1 MIDIQHADFVVIP
14 VQDAARAREFYGQTL
29 GLRQT
34 GGPHE
39 TWQEF
44 ETGNLT
50 LGVFSPKEVG
60 RPFEPNPSP
69 VALRVEDVAASRA
82 KLEEAGVEFEGDII
96 DSGVCHM
103 AFFHDPDGNALMLH
117 RRYAPRD

>member
-1 MIDIQHADFVVIP
+1 MIEIGHTDFVVVP
-14 VQDAARAREFYGQTL
+14 VRDAARAREFYGGTL
-29 GLRQT
+29 RLRQS

-50 LGVFSPKEVG
+50 LGVAVPEKIG
-60 RPFEPNPSP
+60 RSFVPNPWP
-69 VALRVEDVAASRA
+69 IALRVDDVAKARA
-82 KLEEAGVEFEGDII
+82 RLEEAGVEFEGEII

-103 AFFHDPDGNALMLH
+103 APFRDPDGNALMLH
-117 RRYAPRD
+117 RRYGP